1 MGHYSTLQLKNEI
14 IGIEMITTLNALDR
28 NLIFFHSQL
37 TNYFVL
43 LFLPL
48 SCLERLAHVLGQ
60 NFILSGFVQSA
71 ILQNLCF
78 EQVLGHN
85 SSARLFVQST
95 ILQYL
100 DSSSEKKIYKTLMP
114 RNV

>member
-14 IGIEMITTLNALDR
+14 IGIEMITTLNALDI
-28 NLIFFHSQL
+28 IFFHSQL